1 MNYDE
6 EGEWQVWAIC
16 PRGGRGDTYLSIIMK
31 IMMIY
36 DENHDDDRYMM
47 KIMMTMTII

>member
-36 DENHDDDRYMM
+36 DENHDSKNIYS
-47 KIMMTMTII
+47 